1 VLFPILQPRFLQ
13 RSLRYKIDKKR
24 ENRFDPL
31 TDGHM
36 SMCLAL
42 HLLF

>member
-1 VLFPILQPRFLQ
+1 VLFPILQPLFMQ
-13 RSLRYKIDKKR
+13 RSLRYKIDAKR

-31 TDGHM
+31 TDDHIF
-36 SMCLAL
+36 MCLAL